1 MSFVGDLITGQSQ
14 KKIANANAALYERDA
29 LIKRQQAEQG
39 FKVYEK
45 FDLPQIYAL
54 ETKSVGDIRTG
65 YAIRGVTEE
74 GTGYRVLMDNALNF
88 ARDRDMLEYN
98 ALVKKEQLENAAVMK
113 EAEARVERYRGRVAE
128 TISYFRAGSSLLGD
142 IRTGQQIYKG
152 MG

>member
-14 KKIANANAALYERDA
+14 KKIANANAALLERDA
-29 LIKRQQAEQG
+29 IVTRQRAEQG
-39 FKVYEK
+39 YKVYEK

-98 ALVKKEQLENAAVMK
+98 ALVKKEQLENSAVMK

-128 TISYFRAGSSLLGD
+128 TISYFKAGSSLLGD
-142 IRTGQQIYKG
+142 VRTGQQIYKG

>member
-14 KKIANANAALYERDA
+14 KKIANANAALLERDA
-29 LIKRQQAEQG
+29 VVTRQRAEQG
-39 FKVYEK
+39 YKVYEK

>member
-14 KKIANANAALYERDA
+14 KKISEANAALLERDA
-29 LIKRQQAEQG
+29 VVTRQRAEQG
-39 FKVYEK
+39 YKVYEK

-88 ARDRDMLEYN
+88 ERDIDMLKYN
-98 ALVKKEQLENAAVMK
+98 ALVKKEQGENEAVMK

-128 TISYFRAGSSLLGD
+128 TVSYFKAGASLLGNYMQA
-142 IRTGQQIYKG
+142 TKK
-152 MG
+152 

>member
-14 KKIANANAALYERDA
+14 KKIADANAALYERDA

-142 IRTGQQIYKG
+142 VRTGQQIYKG

>member
-14 KKIANANAALYERDA
+14 KKIADANAALYERDA
-29 LIKRQQAEQG
+29 LVKRQQAEQG
-39 FKVYEK
+39 YKVYQK

-128 TISYFRAGSSLLGD
+128 TVSYFKAGESLLG
-142 IRTGQQIYKG
+142 TYKKFG
-152 MG
+152 

>member
-14 KKIANANAALYERDA
+14 KKIANANAALLERDA
-29 LIKRQQAEQG
+29 VVLEQRAQQG
-39 FKVYEK
+39 YKVYEK

-88 ARDRDMLEYN
+88 ERDRDMLKYN
-98 ALVKKEQLENAAVMK
+98 ALVKKEQTENEAVMRR
-113 EAEARVERYRGRVAE
+113 AEARVERYRGEVAE
-128 TISYFRAGSSLLGD
+128 TVSYFKAGASLLGNYQKAT
-142 IRTGQQIYKG
+142 RT
-152 MG
+152 

>member
-14 KKIANANAALYERDA
+14 KKIANANAALLERDA
-29 LIKRQQAEQG
+29 IVTRQRAEQG
-39 FKVYEK
+39 YKVYEK

-88 ARDRDMLEYN
+88 ERDRDMLKYN
-98 ALVKKEQLENAAVMK
+98 ALVKKEQLENEAVMK
-113 EAEARVERYRGRVAE
+113 RAEARVERYRGQVAQ
-128 TISYFRAGSSLLGD
+128 TVSYFKAGQSLLGNYEKATK
-142 IRTGQQIYKG
+142 TG
-152 MG
+152 

>member
-14 KKIANANAALYERDA
+14 KKIANANAALLERDA
-29 LIKRQQAEQG
+29 IVTRQRAEQG
-39 FKVYEK
+39 YKVYEK

-98 ALVKKEQLENAAVMK
+98 ALVKKEQLDNAAVMK

-142 IRTGQQIYKG
+142 VRTGQQIYKG

>member
-14 KKIANANAALYERDA
+14 KKIANANAALLERDA
-29 LIKRQQAEQG
+29 IVTRQRAEQG
-39 FKVYEK
+39 YKVYEK

-98 ALVKKEQLENAAVMK
+98 ALVKKEQLENSAVMK

-128 TISYFRAGSSLLGD
+128 TISYFKAGSSLLGD
-142 IRTGQQIYKG
+142 VRTGQQIYKG
-152 MG
+152 

>member
-39 FKVYEK
+39 YKVYEK

-142 IRTGQQIYKG
+142 VRTGQQIYKG

>member
-1 MSFVGDLITGQSQ
+1 
-14 KKIANANAALYERDA
+14 
-29 LIKRQQAEQG
+29 
-39 FKVYEK
+39 
-45 FDLPQIYAL
+45 
-54 ETKSVGDIRTG
+54 
-65 YAIRGVTEE
+65 
-74 GTGYRVLMDNALNF
+74 MDNALNF

>member
-14 KKIANANAALYERDA
+14 KKIANANAALLERDA
-29 LIKRQQAEQG
+29 IVTRQRAEQG
-39 FKVYEK
+39 YKVYEK

-88 ARDRDMLEYN
+88 ERDRDMLEYN
-98 ALVKKEQLENAAVMK
+98 ALVKKEQLENEAVMK
-113 EAEARVERYRGRVAE
+113 RAEARVERYRGQVAE
-128 TISYFRAGSSLLGD
+128 TVSYFKAGASLLGNYQKA
-142 IRTGQQIYKG
+142 TK
-152 MG
+152 

>member
-14 KKIANANAALYERDA
+14 KKIANANAALMERDA
-29 LIKRQQAEQG
+29 VVLEQRAQQG
-39 FKVYEK
+39 YKVYEK

-88 ARDRDMLEYN
+88 ERDRDMLKYN
-98 ALVKKEQLENAAVMK
+98 ALVKKEQTENEAVMRR
-113 EAEARVERYRGRVAE
+113 AEARVERYRGEVAE
-128 TISYFRAGSSLLGD
+128 TVSYFKAGASLLGNYQKAT
-142 IRTGQQIYKG
+142 RT
-152 MG
+152 

>member
-14 KKIANANAALYERDA
+14 KKIANANASLMERDA
-29 LIKRQQAEQG
+29 IVLEQRAQQG
-39 FKVYEK
+39 YKVYEK
-45 FDLPQIYAL
+45 FDLPQIYSL

-74 GTGYRVLMDNALNF
+74 GTGLRVFMDNALNF

-113 EAEARVERYRGRVAE
+113 RAEARVERYRGQVAE
-128 TISYFRAGSSLLGD
+128 TISYFKAGSSLLGD
-142 IRTGQQIYKG
+142 VETYQKISK
-152 MG
+152 

>member
-1 MSFVGDLITGQSQ
+1 MSWVGDLVTGQSQ
-14 KKIANANAALYERDA
+14 KKIANANAALLERDA
-29 LIKRQQAEQG
+29 VVTRQRAEQG
-39 FKVYEK
+39 YKVYEK

-98 ALVKKEQLENAAVMK
+98 ALVKKEQLENSAVMK

-128 TISYFRAGSSLLGD
+128 TVSYFKAGQSLLGNYEKATK
-142 IRTGQQIYKG
+142 TG
-152 MG
+152 

>member
-14 KKIANANAALYERDA
+14 KKIANANAALLERDA
-29 LIKRQQAEQG
+29 LVIRQRAEQG
-39 FKVYEK
+39 YKVYEK

-88 ARDRDMLEYN
+88 ERDRDMLEYN
-98 ALVKKEQLENAAVMK
+98 ALVKKEQGENAAVMK

-128 TISYFRAGSSLLGD
+128 TISYFKAGSSLLGD
-142 IRTGQQIYKG
+142 VRTGQQIYKG
-152 MG
+152 

>member
-14 KKIANANAALYERDA
+14 KKIANANAALLERDA
-29 LIKRQQAEQG
+29 VVKEQRAEQG
-39 FKVYEK
+39 YKVYEK

-54 ETKSVGDIRTG
+54 ETKSAGDIRTG

-88 ARDRDMLEYN
+88 ERDRDMLEYN

-113 EAEARVERYRGRVAE
+113 E
-128 TISYFRAGSSLLGD
+128 S
-142 IRTGQQIYKG
+142 
-152 MG
+152 

>member
-14 KKIANANAALYERDA
+14 KKIANANAALLERDA
-29 LIKRQQAEQG
+29 VVTRQRAEQG
-39 FKVYEK
+39 YKVYEK

-113 EAEARVERYRGRVAE
+113 EAEARVEKYRGRVAE

-142 IRTGQQIYKG
+142 VRTGQQIYKG

>member
-14 KKIANANAALYERDA
+14 KKIANANAALLERDA
-29 LIKRQQAEQG
+29 VVTRQRAEQG
-39 FKVYEK
+39 YKVYEK

-88 ARDRDMLEYN
+88 ERDRDMLKYN
-98 ALVKKEQLENAAVMK
+98 ALVKKEQTENEAVMRR
-113 EAEARVERYRGRVAE
+113 AEARVERYRGQVAE
-128 TISYFRAGSSLLGD
+128 TVSYFKAGASLLGNYQTAT
-142 IRTGQQIYKG
+142 RK
-152 MG
+152 